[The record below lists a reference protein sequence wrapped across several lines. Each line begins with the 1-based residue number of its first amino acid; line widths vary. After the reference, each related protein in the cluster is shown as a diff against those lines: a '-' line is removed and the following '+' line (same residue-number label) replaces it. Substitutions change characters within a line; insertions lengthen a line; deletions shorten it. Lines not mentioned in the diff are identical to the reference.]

1 VQQNPSDHEA
11 WYALGLKQQENER
24 EDQAIRALAKVIDLD
39 PDYRPAYLALA
50 VSYTNEA
57 THEKARVMLGKWI
70 DMANVDSMSESEGSA
85 DLQGHQGLVDRL
97 IDLARRSPEEVDPDV
112 QIALGVL
119 FNSSEV
125 SLTSLCTGI
134 VLTSRNTPKQ
144 RTVSLPPYLSGLM

>member
-1 VQQNPSDHEA
+1 MQQNPSDHEA

-57 THEKARVMLGKWI
+57 VYEKARVMLGKWI
-70 DMANVDSMSESEGSA
+70 DMAHITGMASESDDMSGSA
-85 DLQGHQGLVDRL
+85 QVHERLVERL
-97 IDLARRSPEEVDPDV
+97 IDMARSSPEEIDPDV

-125 SLTSLCTGI
+125 GTISSE
-134 VLTSRNTPKQ
+134 
-144 RTVSLPPYLSGLM
+144 RT

>member
-1 VQQNPSDHEA
+1 LELEAAVQHDPSDHEA

-57 THEKARVMLGKWI
+57 AFEKARVMLGKWI
-70 DMANVDSMSESEGSA
+70 DMAHGSVMSESEDVQA
-85 DLQGHQGLVDRL
+85 HAGLVERL
-97 IDLARRSPEEVDPDV
+97 IDMARRSPEEVDPDV

-125 SLTSLCTGI
+125 S
-134 VLTSRNTPKQ
+134 
-144 RTVSLPPYLSGLM
+144 PPSVV

>member
-1 VQQNPSDHEA
+1 MELEAAVQHDPSNHEA

-24 EDQAIRALAKVIDLD
+24 EDQAIRALAKVIELD

-57 THEKARVMLGKWI
+57 AYEKARVMLGRWI
-70 DMANVDSMSESEGSA
+70 DMAHGSGMSESESEGVQA
-85 DLQGHQGLVDRL
+85 HEGLVERL
-97 IDLARRSPEEVDPDV
+97 IDMARRSPEEVDPDV

-125 SLTSLCTGI
+125 SSHFKSTG
-134 VLTSRNTPKQ
+134 
-144 RTVSLPPYLSGLM
+144 LS

>member
-1 VQQNPSDHEA
+1 LELEAAVQHDPSDHEA

-57 THEKARVMLGKWI
+57 AYEKARVMLGKWI
-70 DMANVDSMSESEGSA
+70 DMAHGSGMSESETDNVQA
-85 DLQGHQGLVDRL
+85 HEGLVERL
-97 IDLARRSPEEVDPDV
+97 IDMARRSPEEVDPDV

-125 SLTSLCTGI
+125 SCRPHLIG
-134 VLTSRNTPKQ
+134 
-144 RTVSLPPYLSGLM
+144 LS

>member
-1 VQQNPSDHEA
+1 LELEAAVQHDPSDHEA

-57 THEKARVMLGKWI
+57 AYEKARVMLGKWI
-70 DMANVDSMSESEGSA
+70 DMAHGSGMSESETENVQA
-85 DLQGHQGLVDRL
+85 HEGLVERL
-97 IDLARRSPEEVDPDV
+97 IDMARRSPEEVDPDV

-119 FNSSEV
+119 FNSSEE
-125 SLTSLCTGI
+125 SSYFMSFG
-134 VLTSRNTPKQ
+134 
-144 RTVSLPPYLSGLM
+144 LS